1 MVLPSIDFLPDEPG
15 MPLHDALRI
24 HCSIYGS
31 IFVLILAKNIVDSVD
46 MMYQRNCVEI
56 PVAVHFG
63 AGLLASKRVEITKIR
78 I

>member
-1 MVLPSIDFLPDEPG
+1 MSLACHYMMYYLV
-15 MPLHDALRI
+15 RI

-31 IFVLILAKNIVDSVD
+31 IFVLILAKNIDSVD

-63 AGLLASKRVEITKIR
+63 AGLLASKRVVKTKIR
-78 I
+78 V